1 MFLSKWH
8 WEKRKY
14 IELVQSN
21 FQSVTV
27 GTSDGQNQ
35 RISRVLDGNNK
46 FETKNYK
53 IILDTKILTK
63 SQCCCLRQWQLE
75 LLKF

>member
-14 IELVQSN
+14 IELVLSN

-27 GTSDGQNQ
+27 GTSNGQDQ
-35 RISRVLDGNNK
+35 RISRVLDINNK
-46 FETKNYK
+46 FEKKYYIN
-53 IILDTKILTK
+53 LDAKILTK
-63 SQCCCLRQWQLE
+63 L
-75 LLKF
+75 